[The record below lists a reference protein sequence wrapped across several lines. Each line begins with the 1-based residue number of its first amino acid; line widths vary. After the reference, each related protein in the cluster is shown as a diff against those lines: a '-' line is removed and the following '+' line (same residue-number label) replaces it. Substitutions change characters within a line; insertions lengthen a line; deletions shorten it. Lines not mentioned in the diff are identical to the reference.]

1 MSRQCKAMEKKY
13 LQGRSIEPISLRRG
27 MSVKDLIDVYAG
39 MGFNARRLAES
50 CEVFAN
56 MLKADA
62 TVCLTLA
69 GAMTPIGMSGALIT
83 LMENG
88 WVDWVISTGANLYHD
103 LHRAFDFPMSQ
114 GHFQVD
120 DNELKDA
127 GIARIYD
134 VFIQEG
140 DTMIETD
147 RTIIEAFINREFS
160 QPVSTADVHAI
171 LGQEVNRR
179 ASHAEK
185 SFVGRAAQLFLGY
198 EPGESQLL
206 VLGHAE
212 VDTHRVE
219 CRYVREQAVR
229 SRRNEAARL
238 LARKARDTGERRTDR
253 RVAQVDL
260 GLLYPGACALD
271 GSDGRIARA
280 LGVVEVLLAQ
290 CVLRRQRADTLQV
303 GGCRREPR
311 LLRLELGASCRERC
325 LERLPVHLEEHG
337 ALLHDAAF
345 VVGDRFEEALDAR
358 TDLDLL
364 RALGFPDEFSDV
376 WHVGRGHGHHDRGD
390 SLLLRRWGRLVASAS
405 SEHDCAE
412 DD

>member
-50 CEVFAN
+50 CEVYAN

-88 WVDWVISTGANLYHD
+88 WVDWIISTGANLYHD

-179 ASHAEK
+179 ASQAGK
-185 SFVGRAAQLFLGY
+185 SFVGRAA
-198 EPGESQLL
+198 
-206 VLGHAE
+206 
-212 VDTHRVE
+212 
-219 CRYVREQAVR
+219 
-229 SRRNEAARL
+229 
-238 LARKARDTGERRTDR
+238 
-253 RVAQVDL
+253 
-260 GLLYPGACALD
+260 
-271 GSDGRIARA
+271 A
-280 LGVVEVLLAQ
+280 LGVPVYVASPGDSSVGMNLVINYLEGNRVPVDPSLDVLETAALVRMAKKNGALMVGGGAPKNFFMQTQPTLWQILEDNQGGHDFFVQYTADAPHWGGLSGATASEARSWGKVKDATINNVTAYCDASIALPLLTAWLLATQ
-290 CVLRRQRADTLQV
+290 KPRRRKKLLLNKEAALQ
-303 GGCRREPR
+303 
-311 LLRLELGASCRERC
+311 ELVAKYRGNKKLHARI
-325 LERLPVHLEEHG
+325 ERLKQQ
-337 ALLHDAAF
+337 AA
-345 VVGDRFEEALDAR
+345 
-358 TDLDLL
+358 
-364 RALGFPDEFSDV
+364 
-376 WHVGRGHGHHDRGD
+376 HVPP
-390 SLLLRRWGRLVASAS
+390 ASRPKRPTR
-405 SEHDCAE
+405 
-412 DD
+412 